1 MRILLKISGEQL
13 GYEQDGK
20 GRGFDVERAKWLAG
34 EIRQT
39 LTDALNNGPTEIAI
53 MVGGGNLVRGAFF
66 DDAIKNN
73 QIGQTTADN
82 AGMLA
87 TIINATLLGDI
98 FRAEGV
104 PTAVLSNVNVP
115 QVVDD
120 FTYRRAE
127 SHFKKGRVVI
137 LGGGTGRPLV
147 TTDTGAVNLALELKC
162 DLVAK
167 ATKVDGAY
175 TDDPKVNPTAQKI
188 DQISYADAINDPKI
202 RIMDKAALGMAGDH
216 QLPIVIFELLQ
227 DGNIARVAAGETI
240 GTRVN

>member
-13 GYEQDGK
+13 GYDENGK
-20 GRGFDVERAKWLAG
+20 GQGFDVERAKWIAR
-34 EIRQT
+34 EVKQT
-39 LTDALNNGPTEIAI
+39 LANALNTGPTEIAI
-53 MVGGGNLVRGAFF
+53 MIGGGNFVRGAFF
-66 DDAIKNN
+66 NDAILANE
-73 QIGQTTADN
+73 IGQTTADN

-98 FRAEGV
+98 FKAEGV
-104 PTAVLSNVNVP
+104 PTAVLSNVSVQ

-127 SHFKKGRVVI
+127 SHFRKGRIII

-167 ATKVDGAY
+167 ATKVDGVY
-175 TDDPKVNPTAQKI
+175 TADPTKDSNAQKI
-188 DQISYADAINDPKI
+188 ERISYADAVNNEQI
-202 RIMDKAALGMAGDH
+202 RVMDKAALGMAGDNK
-216 QLPIVIFELLQ
+216 LPIIVFELLKE
-227 DGNIARVAAGETI
+227 GNIARVAAGEQI
-240 GTRVN
+240 GTKIA